1 MKLRRRDTEVF
12 SLSFMDCICCGF
24 GAIILLL
31 VLTDVDQPVI
41 IERARE
47 SLNAQLLRLQEEL
60 FVIRGDTDELRR
72 ELEGRVADLRAE
84 RARLARLQGDLTDVQ
99 GQFAATRTDAAVSNI
114 IETELV
120 AAYQELTAEMER
132 LQRQPRPRRAVTAT
146 VGGIPVDSE
155 YVVFVIDTSP
165 SMVVNHWEATVS
177 IMNETLDIY
186 PDLKGIQVMN
196 DQGRFMFSDGP
207 PGSWLEDSARLR
219 QRIRR
224 TLPTWRPYSQSNPVP
239 GIETA
244 LRIYREG
251 DRRLSIVVIGDEF
264 AGDSMQAAVDRIAR
278 LNTPDGRRPQARI
291 HAIGFPAGAGMAPF
305 TNVQFSALMRVV
317 TVRNNG
323 TFVGITN
330 QKPCQEYTEVLGE
343 MRCTRR

>member
-1 MKLRRRDTEVF
+1 MKLRRRDSEVF
-12 SLSFMDCICCGF
+12 SLSFMDCVCCGF

-47 SLNAQLLRLQEEL
+47 SLNAQLLKLQEEL
-60 FVIRGDTDELRR
+60 HVIRGDTDELRR
-72 ELEGRVADLRAE
+72 ELEGRIAELRAE
-84 RARLARLQGDLTDVQ
+84 RTRLARLQGDLTEVQ

-132 LQRQPRPRRAVTAT
+132 LQRQPRPRRAPAAA

-155 YVVFVIDTSP
+155 FVIFVIDTSP
-165 SMVVNHWEATVS
+165 SMVTNHWESTVG
-177 IMNETLDIY
+177 IMNEILDIY
-186 PDLKGIQVMN
+186 PDLKGVQVMN
-196 DQGRFMFSDGP
+196 DQGRFMFDDGP
-207 PGSWLEDSARLR
+207 PGSWLEDTPRLR
-219 QRIRR
+219 QRIRQ

-244 LRIYREG
+244 LRIYREA
-251 DRRLSIVVIGDEF
+251 DRKISIVVIGDEF
-264 AGDSMQAAVDRIAR
+264 TGDSMQAAVDRIAR
-278 LNTPDGRRPQARI
+278 LNAPDGRRPQARI
-291 HAIGFPAGAGMAPF
+291 HAIGFLEGPGMAAF
-305 TNVQFSALMRVV
+305 TSVQFSALMRVV

-323 TFVGITN
+323 TFVGITS
-330 QKPCQEYTEVLGE
+330 QRPCQEYTEVLGE
-343 MRCTRR
+343 LRCTRG

>member
-12 SLSFMDCICCGF
+12 SLSFMDCVCCGF

-47 SLNAQLLRLQEEL
+47 SLNAQLLKLQEEL
-60 FVIRGDTDELRR
+60 YAIQGDTDELRR
-72 ELEGRVADLRAE
+72 ELEGRIAELRAQ
-84 RARLARLQGDLTDVQ
+84 RTRLARIQGDLTDIQ
-99 GQFAATRTDAAVSNI
+99 GQYAATKSEAAVSNI

-120 AAYQELTAEMER
+120 AAYQELTEEMER
-132 LQRQPRPRRAVTAT
+132 LARQPRPRRSTAT

-155 YVVFVIDTSP
+155 YVIFVIDTSP

-177 IMNETLDIY
+177 IMNEILDIY
-186 PDLKGIQVMN
+186 PNLKGLQVLN
-196 DQGRFMFSDGP
+196 DQGRYMFTDGP
-207 PGSWLEDSARLR
+207 PGSWLEDSSRLR
-219 QRIRR
+219 QRIRQ

-251 DRRLSIVVIGDEF
+251 GRKLSIVVIGDEF
-264 AGDSMQAAVDRIAR
+264 TGDSMQAAVDRIDR
-278 LNTPDGRRPQARI
+278 LNAPGPNRPKARI
-291 HAIGFPAGAGMAPF
+291 HAMGFPEGAGMAPF
-305 TNVQFSALMRVV
+305 TNVQFSALMRVL
-317 TVRNNG
+317 TARNNG

-330 QKPCQEYTEVLGE
+330 QKPCLEYNEVLGE
-343 MRCTRR
+343 LRCTRR